1 VERKL
6 TAILCADVHGYSRLM
21 GDDEEATFRTL
32 ASHRETIDR
41 LIEQHHGQVVNTAG
55 DSVLAQFASAVNA
68 VQCGIETQLALK
80 TENANLPQDR
90 RMDFRIGVNLGDVIV
105 NGEQI
110 YGDGVNVAA
119 RLETLAEPGGI
130 CISGTVYEHVRD
142 KLALVYEDAGEHSV
156 KNIARSVRVWRVQ
169 LVGAPTR
176 AKTPLTQGKYWRG
189 GVLSLAGFVIIV
201 GTILLVQH
209 LSLRPQP
216 IHASIPTQPKPA
228 LSLPSIPSIAVLPF
242 VNLSGDAQQEY
253 FSDGITDD
261 LITDLSRVPKLFV
274 IARSSSFTYK
284 GRPEKVETVGREL
297 GVKYLLEGSARRAG
311 DQVRI
316 NVQLVDAATGNEVW
330 SQRYDRQMRDIFKL
344 QDEIVQSLTTTLGLQ
359 LSLLEQGVVV
369 PQRTKNLEAYDYYLR
384 GFESSLNPTPEGLAQ
399 AQKMFQKSIEL
410 DAGYSDAYAAL
421 GFIDLVAY
429 AWQSGNDPY
438 LLARAGEL
446 ANKAIA
452 LDESNSGAYAV
463 RGEVGAIGGRRSE
476 ALADSERA
484 TSLDQ
489 NSAVAWVLRADINT
503 LLEEKPEETLMYIQK
518 ARRLDPRHPESGCL
532 QEGATLNGLRRN
544 AAAVEALKGC
554 QPNNPWAHV
563 TLVIAYSELGRTRE
577 AQAEAAEVLRLSPG
591 FSLAQ
596 VQRRLRGI
604 NWQDPH
610 HQHFLAAMRK
620 AGLK

>member
-1 VERKL
+1 
-6 TAILCADVHGYSRLM
+6 M
-21 GDDEEATFRTL
+21 P
-32 ASHRETIDR
+32 
-41 LIEQHHGQVVNTAG
+41 
-55 DSVLAQFASAVNA
+55 SA
-68 VQCGIETQLALK
+68 
-80 TENANLPQDR
+80 R
-90 RMDFRIGVNLGDVIV
+90 
-105 NGEQI
+105 
-110 YGDGVNVAA
+110 
-119 RLETLAEPGGI
+119 
-130 CISGTVYEHVRD
+130 
-142 KLALVYEDAGEHSV
+142 
-156 KNIARSVRVWRVQ
+156 
-169 LVGAPTR
+169 
-176 AKTPLTQGKYWRG
+176 GKYWRG
-189 GVLSLAGFVIIV
+189 GVLSLAGLAIVV
-201 GTILLVQH
+201 GTIVLVQH
-209 LSLRPQP
+209 LSLRPKP
-216 IHASIPTQPKPA
+216 THALIPAPPKPA

-242 VNLSGDAQQEY
+242 VNLSGDRQQEY

-359 LSLLEQGVVV
+359 LSMLDQGIVI

-384 GFESSLNPTPEGLAQ
+384 GLESSLNPTSEGLAQ

-429 AWQSGNDPY
+429 TWQSGNDPY

-452 LDESNSGAYAV
+452 LDESNSGAYAL
-463 RGEVGAIGGRRSE
+463 RGWVGAIGGRRSQ

-489 NSAVAWVLRADINT
+489 NSAVAWVARADTNN
-503 LLEEKPEETLMYIQK
+503 LLDEKPEETLMYIQK
-518 ARRLDPRHPESGCL
+518 ARRLDPRHPEFSCL
-532 QEGATLNGLRRN
+532 QEGAALNGLSRN
-544 AAAVEALKGC
+544 AAAVETLKGC

-563 TLVIAYSELGRTRE
+563 TLAIAYSELGRTRE
-577 AQAEAAEVLRLSPG
+577 AQAEAVEVLRLSPG
-591 FSLAQ
+591 FSLAE
-596 VQRRLRGI
+596 VQRRIRGI
-604 NWQDPH
+604 NWQDPG
-610 HQHFLAAMRK
+610 HQHFLAVLRK